1 MDKETDCKE
10 ILLNK
15 LIPLKLGYIA
25 VKNRSKLDLINN
37 VSIKNGLENERLFF
51 ENNESYNKL
60 DKKLIGTHS
69 LIERLVELYT
79 NMF

>member
-1 MDKETDCKE
+1 MDKGTDCKE

-51 ENNESYNKL
+51 E
-60 DKKLIGTHS
+60 KK
-69 LIERLVELYT
+69 ER
-79 NMF
+79 ND